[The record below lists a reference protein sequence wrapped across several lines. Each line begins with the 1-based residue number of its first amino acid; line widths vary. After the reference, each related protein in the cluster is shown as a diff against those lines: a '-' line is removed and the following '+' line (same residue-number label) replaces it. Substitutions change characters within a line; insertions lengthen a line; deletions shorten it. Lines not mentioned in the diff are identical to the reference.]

1 MAVLSILFLLQG
13 ARLLTRQDTLTIN
26 DIFQTPAVVG
36 SNKAGRVSVGDEEMR
51 NILQRQMQQSSK
63 EDKSGCISP
72 YQYDSCAYSAA

>member
-1 MAVLSILFLLQG
+1 MAVLSLLFLLHND
-13 ARLLTRQDTLTIN
+13 RLLTRQDTLTIN
-26 DIFQTPAVVG
+26 DIFQTPAVG
-36 SNKAGRVSVGDEEMR
+36 SHKAGRVSVGDEEMR